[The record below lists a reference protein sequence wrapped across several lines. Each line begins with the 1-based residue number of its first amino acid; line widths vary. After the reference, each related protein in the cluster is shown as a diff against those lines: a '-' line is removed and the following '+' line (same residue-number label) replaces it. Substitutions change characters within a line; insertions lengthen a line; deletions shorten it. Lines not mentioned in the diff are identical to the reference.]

1 MTKGTCA
8 IGIDVG
14 GTKIAAGVVT
24 RAGELLFPRRLPTA
38 ADRGGEAAL
47 RDVEALST
55 ELINKATEAGMKVA
69 GIGLCVAELVD
80 THGAVTS
87 GHTIKWDGWP
97 IRERLSQ
104 IAPAVIES
112 DVRAAALAEAIYG
125 AGRDHEIF
133 LYLTVGT
140 GISCCL
146 ALGKRPYAGAHGAAL
161 ICASSPLTSTCAE
174 CGAINKVALE
184 EYASGPAIAGRYQ
197 AYSKEN
203 ISGAEDVVRAAR
215 SGDAKAIE
223 IIRSAGHALGVTTG
237 LLVNTLDPEAVVVG
251 GGLGRAGGIYWESF
265 LLSTREHIW
274 AEARRDL
281 PIRHA
286 ALAHNGVIGAAIN
299 FLRRQ
304 GCDITDN

>member
-1 MTKGTCA
+1 MTQEICA
-8 IGIDVG
+8 IGVDVG

-24 RAGELLFPRRLPTA
+24 QAGELLFPRRLPTA
-38 ADRGGEAAL
+38 ADRGGEATL
-47 RDVEALST
+47 RDVEKIST
-55 ELINKATEAGMKVA
+55 ELINNAEGAGMKVA
-69 GIGLCVAELVD
+69 GVGLCVAELVD

-87 GHTIKWDGWP
+87 GHTIKWNGWP

-112 DVRAAALAEAIYG
+112 DVRASALAEAIYG
-125 AGRDHEIF
+125 AGRGHEIF

-146 ALGKRPYAGAHGAAL
+146 TLGKRPYAGAHGAAL

-184 EYASGPAIAGRYQ
+184 EYASGPAIARRYQ
-197 AYSKEN
+197 KSSQGSSQEN
-203 ISGAEDVVRAAR
+203 ISGAEEVIKAAR
-215 SGDAKAIE
+215 NGDARAIE

-251 GGLGRAGGIYWESF
+251 GGLGLAGGIYWESF

-281 PIRHA
+281 PIKHA
-286 ALAHNGVIGAAIN
+286 ALAHNGVIGAAMN
-299 FLRRQ
+299 FLLQ
-304 GCDITDN
+304 MG